1 MPTPSRLPETMRSDI
16 PAIAPGAGLQSLAVS
31 VVVIAALYFGRDI
44 FVPLALATLLSFAL
58 APIISKLR
66 RLHVP
71 RTPAVI
77 FVVLMAF
84 IAILGFGALVAGQV
98 SQLGSNLPKYQYNI
112 QTKIRDLRSSATGGG
127 VIEHASEMLQK
138 LSEEI
143 DEPDEAPASTRATTS
158 TSTEPAPPEPIPV
171 RIQQPDPAPFEML
184 QTIVG
189 PLISPL
195 ATGGVVIVF
204 VIFIL
209 LQREDLRDRFIRL
222 AGGND
227 LHRTTRALSDAGKRV
242 AKYLLMQLVVNTTYG
257 IPIGVGLWF
266 IGVPNPLLWG
276 MLATVLRF
284 VPYIGPFIAML
295 FPMVLAVAV
304 DPGWSMLFW
313 TASLFIGIELVSNNV
328 VEPWLYGASTGLSS
342 VAIIVAAIFWTW
354 LWGPIG
360 LLLSTPLTVCLVV
373 LGEHVPQFSFLHV
386 LLGSQPVLSP
396 HEQIYQRLL
405 AGDPYE
411 ATEKAED
418 YLEEHSLR
426 DFYDDV
432 ALPALALVEQDRA
445 RGVLDEVRRARVA
458 DGARTLVDNLSDH
471 QDVVPAEADVE
482 PKDTPE
488 SIVVEGEEVPPLV
501 YATRPGW
508 EKDAVLCAG
517 GRGNLDDVASEMLAQ
532 VLSQDAIGT
541 QAVSFEELAAEKYT
555 RLDLQGVQMICLSF
569 MNAESVVHAR
579 YLVRRL
585 RRRTSVPILV
595 GFWSLPPGEA
605 DRLELVKTT
614 RADMS
619 ATTLAEAITQIE
631 ARAKVAVEQEA
642 IVTPETP
649 DAATVVAED
658 PTEPL
663 APGWQP
669 LPG

>member
-1 MPTPSRLPETMRSDI
+1 MRTDI
-16 PAIAPGAGLQSLAVS
+16 PDLPQGAGLQSLAVS

-58 APIISKLR
+58 APIISRLR
-66 RLHVP
+66 RMHVP

-77 FVVLMAF
+77 FVVIMAF

-112 QTKIRDLRSSATGGG
+112 QTKIRDLRANATGGG
-127 VIEHASEMLQK
+127 LIQHASEMLHK
-138 LSEEI
+138 LSQEMDNPDETPAGTKATTPTS
-143 DEPDEAPASTRATTS
+143 DEPAAPR
-158 TSTEPAPPEPIPV
+158 PIPV
-171 RIQQPDPAPFEML
+171 QIQQPDPAPFEML
-184 QTIVG
+184 QTIIG

-222 AGGND
+222 AGGGD
-227 LHRTTRALSDAGKRV
+227 LHRTTQALSDAGKRV
-242 AKYLLMQLVVNTTYG
+242 ARYLLMQLVVNTTYG

-276 MLATVLRF
+276 MLAIVLRF
-284 VPYIGPFIAML
+284 IPYIGPFIAML
-295 FPMVLAVAV
+295 FPLALAIAV
-304 DPGWSMLFW
+304 DPGWSMLLW
-313 TASLFIGIELVSNNV
+313 TGALFLGIELISNNII
-328 VEPWLYGASTGLSS
+328 EPWLYGASTGLSS

-396 HEQIYQRLL
+396 QEQIYQRLL

-418 YLEEHSLR
+418 YLQDHSLR
-426 DFYDDV
+426 DFYDIV

-458 DGARTLVDNLSDH
+458 AGARTLVDNLSDH
-471 QDVVPAEADVE
+471 QDAVIVEEKPEGETAEAAIAATE
-482 PKDTPE
+482 AE
-488 SIVVEGEEVPPLV
+488 AVPPLV
-501 YATRPGW
+501 VVTRPGW
-508 EKDAVLCAG
+508 EDGAILCAG

-532 VLSQDAIGT
+532 LLHNDAIGART
-541 QAVSFEELAAEKYT
+541 VSFEDLSAENYGQ
-555 RLDLQGVQMICLSF
+555 LDLDGVQMICLSF
-569 MNAESVVHAR
+569 MNAESLVHAR

-585 RRRTSVPILV
+585 RRRTSAPILV
-595 GFWSLPPGEA
+595 GFWSLPLVDA
-605 DRLELVKTT
+605 DRLDLVKTT

-619 ATTLAEAITQIE
+619 ATTMAEAVAQIE
-631 ARAKVAVEQEA
+631 AWAKVE
-642 IVTPETP
+642 VTPVEP
-649 DAATVVAED
+649 LVED
-658 PTEPL
+658 PAAAPADTAPADGGGVL
-663 APGWQP
+663 AALTPAGWRP
-669 LPG
+669 ALS